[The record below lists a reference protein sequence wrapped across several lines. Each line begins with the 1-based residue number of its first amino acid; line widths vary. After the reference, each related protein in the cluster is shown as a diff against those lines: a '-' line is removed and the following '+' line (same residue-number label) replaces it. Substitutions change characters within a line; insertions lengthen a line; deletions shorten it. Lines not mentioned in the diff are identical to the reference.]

1 MTATQEPG
9 STRSSGAA
17 AEELPGTGVRRP
29 VPGPASLPTGPAHVP
44 TQRGTSGSGSADDE
58 AVEPLVT
65 AFEDLLVR
73 WDHRVLEPRPWTA
86 AQAAWL
92 AELAPSAPAGPALE
106 LCCGAGQIGLAFA
119 RRTGRALVQ
128 VDACEVAGTYA
139 RGNAYAAGV
148 RTQVRLGRFEEALRP
163 GERFPLA
170 LADPPWV
177 PRAGVAALPEDPVTA
192 IDGGDDGLD
201 VARACLRTLAQ
212 HLLPGGHAVL
222 QLGTEEQAEALARWR
237 AAEGL
242 ALREDGVRRCGDEV
256 SGGTLVHLVRLPG
269 R

>member
-1 MTATQEPG
+1 MTATQEP
-9 STRSSGAA
+9 
-17 AEELPGTGVRRP
+17 RP
-29 VPGPASLPTGPAHVP
+29 TTTPVVPGPRAVPTGPGHVP
-44 TQRGTSGSGSADDE
+44 GQRGGDAP
-58 AVEPLVT
+58 EPRVT
-65 AFEDLLVR
+65 TFDDLLVR
-73 WDHRVLEPRPWTA
+73 WDDRVLEPRPWTV

-92 AELAPSAPAGPALE
+92 AELSPHVPTGPALE

-119 RRTGRALVQ
+119 RRSGRALVQ
-128 VDACEVAGTYA
+128 VDACEAAGTYA

-148 RTQVRLGRFEEALRP
+148 RTQVRLGRFEEVLRP

-177 PRAGVAALPEDPVTA
+177 RRADVAALPGDPVTA

-201 VARACLRTLAQ
+201 VARACLVTLAR

-222 QLGTEEQAEALARWR
+222 QLGDEEQADALDAWR

-242 ALREDGVRRCGDEV
+242 PLREDGVRRCGDAA